1 MHVLLNQCLRLNM
14 GKAVFA
20 VLAYTLIRLMVLSL
34 GLMPVMG
41 SGEAAAV
48 PVLMLPLAG
57 AAAFVFYKM
66 LSYGLS
72 VIMARMVEK
81 KYVTIGYLFYG
92 FRKGAGRIAR
102 AGLVYTAAYGCA
114 IAVALVLLKIF
125 EPQVAALSA
134 LAEQNGIQGQSV
146 PALLVLAFL
155 LLVSLLELPFSF
167 VWLVMYNDE
176 KSGVLAAFA
185 LAFRRMCGHFFHF
198 IGFELYAGG
207 RDLLAVI
214 VIQAVLLMLPQGD
227 GVPRSVQT
235 LATVLGFAGLVA
247 ECRSIVR
254 LYIALPLYY
263 YTLTGVIRPLR
274 DADESAAAPD
284 AGQSS
289 DAGAAQSAGEKAAL
303 EAPSAQVQPKDGE
316 EEHPE

>member
-1 MHVLLNQCLRLNM
+1 MKRILFRIAVCL
-14 GKAVFA
+14 
-20 VLAYTLIRLMVLSL
+20 LSL
-34 GLMPVMG
+34 
-41 SGEAAAV
+41 
-48 PVLMLPLAG
+48 
-57 AAAFVFYKM
+57 
-66 LSYGLS
+66 
-72 VIMARMVEK
+72 
-81 KYVTIGYLFYG
+81 
-92 FRKGAGRIAR
+92 
-102 AGLVYTAAYGCA
+102 
-114 IAVALVLLKIF
+114 
-125 EPQVAALSA
+125 
-134 LAEQNGIQGQSV
+134 
-146 PALLVLAFL
+146 LAFL
-155 LLVSLLELPFSF
+155 LIVSLLELPFSF

-274 DADESAAAPD
+274 DADESAAAP
-284 AGQSS
+284 AAAAIP
-289 DAGAAQSAGEKAAL
+289 DAGAAQAAGEKAAL
-303 EAPSAQVQPKDGE
+303 EAPAAQVQPKDGE